1 MVLFSLNQK
10 KVGPDNTLVVF
21 EITLSNLRN
30 EGEIDE
36 IDFMDRAR
44 LFCSLGQT
52 VMISNFQEYY
62 RLVEYLSNYTKERMG
77 LAMGVNNLIP
87 IFDEKYYRHLSGGIL
102 EAFGKLFYRDLKVFL
117 YPMKDENGQIINSEN
132 FNVHPRMKE
141 LYKFFK
147 FNGKVVDIDNFNDD
161 NLKIFSR
168 EVLKMIVENQEGW
181 EEMLPKGISDMIK
194 NQGLFGYQIKE
205 NVEANLN

>member
-1 MVLFSLNQK
+1 M
-10 KVGPDNTLVVF
+10 
-21 EITLSNLRN
+21 E
-30 EGEIDE
+30 
-36 IDFMDRAR
+36 
-44 LFCSLGQT
+44 
-52 VMISNFQEYY
+52 
-62 RLVEYLSNYTKERMG
+62 
-77 LAMGVNNLIP
+77 
-87 IFDEKYYRHLSGGIL
+87 
-102 EAFGKLFYRDLKVFL
+102 
-117 YPMKDENGQIINSEN
+117 
-132 FNVHPRMKE
+132 E

-205 NVEANLN
+205 NVEPNLN